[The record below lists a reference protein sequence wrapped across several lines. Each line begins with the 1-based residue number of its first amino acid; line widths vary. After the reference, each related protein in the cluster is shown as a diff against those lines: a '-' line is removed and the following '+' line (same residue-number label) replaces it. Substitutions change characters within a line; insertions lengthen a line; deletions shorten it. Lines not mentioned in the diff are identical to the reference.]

1 MVSLTH
7 TIQYMLLLGVSTV
20 TMFAITVAAIAIPRS
35 FQSSLFY
42 NTWTRLD
49 KAQKASVQVCV
60 EGGGVFGGE
69 GVVGMGMRVWR

>member
-1 MVSLTH
+1 MSTQWCSLTH

-20 TMFAITVAAIAIPRS
+20 TMFSITVAAIAIPRS

-60 EGGGVFGGE
+60 EG
-69 GVVGMGMRVWR
+69 VVGMEVRVW